1 MSVFLTG
8 ATGYVGK
15 HLLHYLLTLTNRQ
28 IVICIRDKGKSAKER
43 FQKEIVEHGLFI
55 NLDVLRITLVEKDI
69 AKLESSDIVNCIDV
83 VHCAANVKF
92 NSPLEVLMEENVNV
106 LKRLYSLC
114 EGKHFYHISTCY
126 VHPTS
131 TSRPY
136 QSVKIQSGLEKSD
149 FICNYAYTKYL
160 AEQFLYKK
168 KNVNI
173 IRLSC
178 VGCPVENLSPMRG
191 GAHLAIL
198 ELLQR
203 SKLPDLWIPENL
215 QLSVV
220 PVDVVCKGII
230 GLISAP
236 TDKLS
241 IVQYSAPS
249 DSQTYNVNVTL
260 ILKNKSFATKIW
272 NNTTYEEFLE
282 WMRFFYW
289 IFPSILRR
297 ITDAN
302 DVISY
307 IKFNQ
312 TFHSDIDLPDLTPNQ
327 YTNITLEYV
336 DKLVTS
342 QNIIYEK
349 ILYGWTLIKEFL
361 VWIFS

>member
-15 HLLHYLLTLTNRQ
+15 HLLRYLLTLTNRQ
-28 IVICIRDKGKSAKER
+28 IVICIRDKGKLARER
-43 FQKEIVEHGLFI
+43 FQEEIVEHGLFV
-55 NLDVLRITLVEKDI
+55 NLDVSRITLVEKDI
-69 AKLESSDIVNCIDV
+69 AKIESADIASCIDV

-92 NSPLEVLMEENVNV
+92 NSPLDVLMEENVNV

-114 EGKHFYHISTCY
+114 EEKHFYHISTCY

-136 QSVKIQSGLEKSD
+136 QSIKIQSGLEKSD

-168 KNVNI
+168 KKVAI

-178 VGCPVENLSPMRG
+178 VGCPVEKLSPMRG

-203 SKLPDLWIPENL
+203 SKLPDIWIPDNL
-215 QLSVV
+215 HFSVV

-230 GLISAP
+230 GVITTP
-236 TDKLS
+236 KDEVS

-249 DSQTYNVNVTL
+249 ESQTYNINVNL
-260 ILKNKSFATKIW
+260 FLKNKTFATKIW
-272 NNTTYEEFLE
+272 NNITYEEFLE

-327 YTNITLEYV
+327 YTNITLEYI

-342 QNIIYEK
+342 KNIVYEK
-349 ILYGWTLIKEFL
+349 ILYGWTLIKEL
-361 VWIFS
+361 IVWALS